1 MSGVLS
7 FDSRHYEAIHDAK
20 LDYYGRLLATASSDH
35 TIKIFEVSGEQ
46 HSYLATLELHT
57 GPVWQ
62 VAWANPKSMNMK
74 LLASCGYDRKIIIWQ
89 DLGKNNWKAIYEK
102 QDAHKSSVNSIEF
115 APPEYGVSGAA
126 QGPMLLAGSSDEHVS
141 IHRYDMNSRRFQQIG
156 RYRAHVGGVNAV
168 SWSTQ
173 HRVSRFA
180 TGGSDGH
187 VKIWQQVG
195 NGDTWEYSPPVTEN
209 GHTDWVRDVAWAP
222 SPSQSSISLLAS
234 CSEDQTVK
242 IWTERGFQWT
252 VQQTIP
258 LEKKAW
264 SVSWSTLGNVLAVA
278 TTDQVL
284 LYKENSDGKFTRIE

>member
-1 MSGVLS
+1 MNGVLS
-7 FDSRHYEAIHDAK
+7 FDSRHHEAIHDAK
-20 LDYYGRLLATASSDH
+20 LDYYGRLLATASSDN
-35 TIKIFEVSGEQ
+35 TIKIFEVSGDK
-46 HSYLATLELHT
+46 HTFLASLELHT

-62 VAWANPKSMNMK
+62 VAWANPKSDANRK
-74 LLASCGYDRKIIIWQ
+74 FLASCGYDRKIIIWEQ
-89 DLGKNNWKAIYEK
+89 KNKNDWTAIYQKE
-102 QDAHKSSVNSIEF
+102 DAHKSSVNSIEF
-115 APPEYGVSGAA
+115 APPEYARGR
-126 QGPMLLAGSSDEHVS
+126 GPMLLAGSSDEHVS
-141 IHRYDMNSRRFQQIG
+141 IHRWDGQRRFQQVG

-173 HRVSRFA
+173 HRVPRFA

-187 VKIWQQVG
+187 VKIWQQNG
-195 NGDTWEYSPPVTEN
+195 NENWEASSPATED

-242 IWTERGFQWT
+242 IWTERGGQWT

-258 LEKKAW
+258 IDKKAW

-284 LYKENSDGKFTRIE
+284 LFKENSEGKFTSIN